1 MPFLSLALSFG
12 LLAAVATP
20 PDMVA
25 TYGTLADAIIAN
37 RKTESNLV
45 HSILA
50 LTYGHAEATMGRI
63 KSKLD
68 AKQDARSEVESLAT
82 LVAQLGNEGDAAV
95 AAVRKRLIDA
105 GHHHNSAAEKQ
116 GIYDEGF
123 VVVTRVARQGFIDAA
138 GRIGKM
144 SVAPDKTK
152 LETEW
157 QAVAKLYASLPAG
170 ASN

>member
-1 MPFLSLALSFG
+1 MPLLSLALSVG

-20 PDMVA
+20 PEMVA
-25 TYGTLADAIIAN
+25 TYASLADSILAN
-37 RKTESNLV
+37 RRTESNLV
-45 HSILA
+45 HAILA
-50 LTYGHAEATMGRI
+50 TTYGHAEATLGRI

-95 AAVRKRLIDA
+95 AAVRKRLIEA
-105 GHHHNSAAEKQ
+105 GHHHNSAAEQQ

-123 VVVTRVARQGFIDAA
+123 VVVTKVIRQGLIDAA

-144 SVAPDKTK
+144 SLVPDKMK

-170 ASN
+170 ASH